1 MEKRVPP
8 FPWSLELIRWVLSRF
23 VYRVKTLGVENLPS
37 QGPVL
42 LVPNHMTYVDAVVLQ
57 LACPRPVRFLVFKGI
72 YEIKWLNPIFKW
84 VRAIPISGARA
95 KEAIESAVE
104 RLREGEVVCI
114 FPEGELTRSG
124 SLLKLKKGF
133 ELIARKADCPVVPVW
148 LDRLWGSI
156 FSFKGG
162 KFFKKFPKRIP
173 YPCLVAFDHPLP
185 PEKADVAVVRE
196 RLQILGERAYQERPE
211 LRGHLAAACIG
222 GLRKHRR
229 DVSIIDGMDHTSL
242 TRGTLLAAGI
252 ALSRYIKREIPA
264 KRVAVILPSS
274 KGAVVANLATVLAD
288 KVPVNLNLTAGRS
301 ALQSAIDR
309 GDIDTAFSAALVRKR
324 FKEIPW
330 PKKTLNLEE
339 VMPHLK
345 PHIIAWRVLIEILPT
360 WFLCWALGIPKTGDR
375 KEAVLLFT
383 SGSSGEPKGV
393 VLSHRNLLGNVGQ
406 FTSMVSLGRGAG
418 ILASL
423 PFFHSFGCTVTLWFP
438 IIEGYRAITCVSPLD
453 IGKSIELI
461 ERYNVV
467 FVCSTPTFL
476 RGYLRKATPEQIKSI
491 RLLVTGAE
499 KLPNE
504 LALHFEKTLGIP
516 VMQGYGL
523 TETSPVVST
532 NLPDPLP
539 SRPNDTVQPSNRLGS
554 VGKLVAGQAVRIT
567 DPDTDEPLSIHETG
581 MLWLK
586 GPNIFEGY
594 LHDPEKTAGVLKDG
608 WFRTGDLGRMDEDG
622 FLYIEGRLSR
632 FSKIGGE
639 MVPHETVESA
649 IGEVMSIDPSGE
661 RRIAIGSIPDESKGE
676 ALVLLTTVPID
687 STELRKK
694 LNDMG
699 IPNLWVPKIIS
710 QVETIP
716 VLATGKLDLAGV
728 KALADAA
735 IRTG

>member
-1 MEKRVPP
+1 MEKRVPQ
-8 FPWSLELIRWVLSRF
+8 FPWSLALIRWALSRF

-37 QGPVL
+37 SGPVL

-72 YEIKWLNPIFKW
+72 YELKWLNPIFKW
-84 VRAIPISGARA
+84 VRAIPISGGRA

-104 RLREGEVVCI
+104 RLKEGEVVCI

-124 SLLKLKKGF
+124 TLLKLKKGF
-133 ELIARKADCPVVPVW
+133 ELIAHKADCPVVPVW

-162 KFFKKFPKRIP
+162 KFFKKFPARIP
-173 YPCLVAFDHPLP
+173 YPCLVAFDPPLS
-185 PEKADVAVVRE
+185 PEKADVALVRE
-196 RLQILGERAYQERPE
+196 RLQILGELAYQERPE

-222 GLRKHRR
+222 GLRKNRG
-229 DVSIIDGMDHTSL
+229 DIAVIDGMDHSSL

-252 ALSRYIKREIPA
+252 ALSRYLKREIPS
-264 KRVAVILPSS
+264 KRLAIVLPAS
-274 KGAVVANLATVLAD
+274 KGAVVANLGALLAN
-288 KVPVNLNLTAGRS
+288 KTPVNLNLTAGRA
-301 ALQSAIDR
+301 ALESAIER
-309 GDIDTAFSAALVRKR
+309 GDIDTAISAALVRKR

-330 PKKTLNLEE
+330 PERTLNLEE
-339 VMPHLK
+339 IMPSLK
-345 PHIIAWRVLIEILPT
+345 PHIIAWRVLVEILPT
-360 WFLCWALGIPKTGDR
+360 WFLCWALGIPKIGDR
-375 KEAVLLFT
+375 DEAVLLFT

-393 VLSHRNLLGNVGQ
+393 VLSHRNILGNVGQ
-406 FTSMVSLGRGAG
+406 FSSMLTLERSAG

-438 IIEGYRAITCVSPLD
+438 VIEGYRAITCASPLD
-453 IGKSIELI
+453 IPKNVELI
-461 ERYNVV
+461 ERYKAV
-467 FVCSTPTFL
+467 FVCTTPTFL
-476 RGYLRKATPEQIKSI
+476 RGYLRKANPEQLKSI

-499 KLPNE
+499 KLPDE
-504 LALHFEKTLGIP
+504 LALHFEKTLGVP
-516 VMQGYGL
+516 VLQGYGL

-539 SRPNDTVQPSNRLGS
+539 SRPNDTIQPSSRLGS
-554 VGKLVAGQAVRIT
+554 VGKLVPGQAVRIT
-567 DPDTDEPLSIHETG
+567 DPETDEPISIHETG

-594 LHDPEKTAGVLKDG
+594 LHDPEKTAAVIKDG

-649 IGEVMSIDPSGE
+649 IGKAMEIDQAGE
-661 RRIAIGSIPDESKGE
+661 RKIAIGSIPDESKGE
-676 ALVLLTTVPID
+676 ALVLLTTIDID
-687 STELRKK
+687 SAELRKQ
-694 LNDMG
+694 LTGLG
-699 IPNLWVPKIIS
+699 IPNLWAPRIIS
-710 QVETIP
+710 KVDKIP

-728 KALADAA
+728 KALAGEAA
-735 IRTG
+735 KTS